1 MSSLWIPAKLD
12 MVIPI
17 LFSCLYD
24 TSGKKLIRTQPAK
37 ALNEVVNN
45 TWMETTLEAY
55 TNT

>member
-1 MSSLWIPAKLD
+1 

-24 TSGKKLIRTQPAK
+24 TSGKMLIHTQPVK
-37 ALNEVVNN
+37 ALNEAVNN

-55 TNT
+55 ANT

>member
-1 MSSLWIPAKLD
+1 MSSLWIPAKLA

-24 TSGKKLIRTQPAK
+24 TNGKKLIRTQPAK